1 MCYSVEPR
9 DYIFIKGYGI
19 LDFAENMYRNS
30 SRNISRNVSSRY
42 IQKLL
47 DHVKQSAIDTLKTAS
62 KKQIRKPQKQLMIWL
77 IIKLLIELQKP

>member
-1 MCYSVEPR
+1 MEFYILLKICTKILVE
-9 DYIFIKGYGI
+9 I
-19 LDFAENMYRNS
+19 
-30 SRNISRNVSSRY
+30 ISKNVSGRY
-42 IQKLL
+42 SQKLL